1 MRVLA
6 SMALLAVLL
15 AGACGAQGTLN
26 DSAAGG
32 DTSRVL
38 ATVGEL
44 NITEQM
50 VNSELEKIPPY
61 QRTAFESPEGRR
73 MLVDHMVE
81 QELLLTAARSLGL
94 EQDSFVVAQ
103 VELAMQQVEDARDW
117 ALIQVYYQQQVV
129 DAVTV
134 PEEDI
139 LAYYTEHQ
147 ADIYYQAAQVQASQI
162 MVANASDTTAVKAAL
177 DGGTSFA
184 DAASTLSTH
193 LPTAE
198 VGGDM
203 GWVTVDSPIPY
214 LGNQPEISAALFAA
228 AQGEV
233 LGPFQTELGW
243 HFFTVTGSQEEGSR
257 PLDEVRES
265 IENILKPARV
275 NSYLTDE
282 LMPTLMVE
290 YGVTINEEAFL
301 PDEDMAPDSL
311 LQAAQNMMETN
322 PEAAVQ
328 YFTLFLER
336 FPDHARA
343 HQAQFLIG
351 FTLSEQIGDYENARN
366 AFQRVIDN
374 YPESDFCDDAAWM
387 IENMGVPPEEL
398 IFDEGAPEQEQPTGS
413 DTALTT

>member
-6 SMALLAVLL
+6 GLTLAAVLL
-15 AGACGAQGTLN
+15 VGACGTQGTRN
-26 DSAAGG
+26 DSAGE

-38 ATVGEL
+38 ATVGEFR
-44 NITEQM
+44 ITDQM
-50 VNSELEKIPPY
+50 VDAELEKIPPY
-61 QRTAFESPEGRR
+61 QRAAFESPEGRR

-81 QELLLTAARSLGL
+81 QELLLTAARELGL
-94 EQDSFVVAQ
+94 EEDSFVVAQ

-139 LAYYTEHQ
+139 LAYYNEHQ
-147 ADIYYQAAQVQASQI
+147 SDIYHQEQQVQVSQV
-162 MVANASDTTAVKAAL
+162 MVDAAADTSAVRAAL
-177 DGGTSFA
+177 DAGTSFA
-184 DAASTLSTH
+184 EAASTLSTH

-198 VGGDM
+198 TGGDM
-203 GWVTVDSPIPY
+203 GWVTVDAPLPY

-228 AQGEV
+228 ATGDV

-243 HFFTVTGSQEEGSR
+243 HYFTVTAVQAEGSR

-265 IENILKPARV
+265 IENILKPALV
-275 NSYLTDE
+275 NSYLTDD
-282 LMPTLMVE
+282 LMPTLMVQ
-290 YGVTINEEAFL
+290 YGVTIDEEAFL
-301 PDEDMAPDSL
+301 PDADMPPDSL

-322 PEAAVQ
+322 PEGAVQ

-336 FPDHARA
+336 FPDHPRA

-351 FTLSEQIGDYENARN
+351 FTLSEQLGDYENAER
-366 AFQRVIDN
+366 AFQRVIDD

-387 IENMGVPPEEL
+387 IQNMGVPPEEL
-398 IFDEGAPEQEQPTGS
+398 IFEEGGAGTTPG
-413 DTALTT
+413 DTAGTTT

>member
-6 SMALLAVLL
+6 TMALLAVLL
-15 AGACGAQGTLN
+15 GTACGTQGTLN
-26 DSAAGG
+26 DSAAGR

-50 VNSELEKIPPY
+50 VNTELEKIPPY
-61 QRTAFESPEGRR
+61 QRASFESPEGRR

-81 QELLLTAARSLGL
+81 QELLLTAARDLGL
-94 EQDSFVVAQ
+94 EEDSFVVAQ

-134 PEEDI
+134 PEEEI

-147 ADIYYQAAQVQASQI
+147 GDIYYQAEQVQVSQI
-162 MVANASDTTAVKAAL
+162 MVDRAADTTAVRAAL

-198 VGGDM
+198 AGGDM
-203 GWVTVDSPIPY
+203 GWVTVDAPLPY
-214 LGNQPEISAALFAA
+214 LGNQPEIAAELFAA
-228 AQGEV
+228 VPGEV

-243 HFFTVTGSQEEGSR
+243 HFFTVTGRQEEGSS
-257 PLDEVRES
+257 PLEEVRES
-265 IENILKPARV
+265 IVNILKPALV
-275 NSYLTDE
+275 NTYLTDD
-282 LMPTLMVE
+282 LMPTLMVQ
-290 YGVTINEEAFL
+290 YGVTVDEEAFL
-301 PDEDMAPDSL
+301 PDENMDPDSL

-322 PEAAVQ
+322 PEGAVQ
-328 YFTLFLER
+328 YFSLFLER
-336 FPDHARA
+336 FPDHPRA
-343 HQAQFLIG
+343 NQAQFLIG
-351 FTLSEQIGDYENARN
+351 FTLSEQMGDFENAKI
-366 AFQRVIDN
+366 AFQKVIDN

-387 IENMGVPPEEL
+387 IQNMGVPPEDL
-398 IFDEGAPEQEQPTGS
+398 IFNEGTPVQEPPSGS
-413 DTALTT
+413 DDGATT